1 MLEVVNVSSFYG
13 HVQALKGISLKVN
26 AGEIVTLIGANGAG
40 KSTTLKTISGLLS
53 PRSGEIYWKGERI
66 DGLEASKVVKK
77 GICHVPEGRQL
88 FSSMTVLENLQLG
101 AYKLFKRKKS
111 WREKVD
117 EIVEIFPWMKERLGQ
132 RAGTLS
138 GGEQQML
145 AIARALMSEP
155 ELLLLDEPSMGLAPK
170 IIEEIFIII
179 KKLNKKGITILL
191 VEQDAQ
197 IALSIADRGYVMQT
211 GTIVLEGTGEKL
223 LANEDV
229 KSIYLGNW
237 ERRRM

>member
-1 MLEVVNVSSFYG
+1 MLELVNISSFYG
-13 HVQALKGISLKVN
+13 HIQALKGVSLKVDS
-26 AGEIVTLIGANGAG
+26 GEIVTIIGANGAG

-53 PRSGEIYWKGERI
+53 PKSGEIYWKGERI
-66 DGLEASKVVKK
+66 DGLETVKVVRK
-77 GICHVPEGRQL
+77 GICYVPERRQL
-88 FSSMTVLENLQLG
+88 FSSMTVLENLQMG
-101 AYKLFKRKKS
+101 AYKLLKRRRS
-111 WREKVD
+111 WKEKLN
-117 EIVEIFPWMKERLGQ
+117 EIVEIFPWIKERLGQ

-170 IIEEIFIII
+170 IIEEIFIVM
-179 KKLNKKGITILL
+179 KKLNEKGITVLL

-211 GTIVLEGTGEKL
+211 GSIVLEGTGEEL

>member
-1 MLEVVNVSSFYG
+1 MLELVNISSFYG
-13 HVQALKGISLKVN
+13 HIQALKGVSLKVDS
-26 AGEIVTLIGANGAG
+26 GEIVTIIGANGAG

-53 PRSGEIYWKGERI
+53 PKSGEIYWKGERI
-66 DGLEASKVVKK
+66 DGLETVKVVRK
-77 GICHVPEGRQL
+77 GICYVPERRQL
-88 FSSMTVLENLQLG
+88 FSSMTVLENLQMG
-101 AYKLFKRKKS
+101 AYKLLKRRRS
-111 WREKVD
+111 WKEKLN
-117 EIVEIFPWMKERLGQ
+117 EIVEIFPWIKERLGQ

-170 IIEEIFIII
+170 IIEEIFIVM
-179 KKLNKKGITILL
+179 KKLNEKGITVLL

-211 GTIVLEGTGEKL
+211 GSIVIEGTGEEL

>member
-1 MLEVVNVSSFYG
+1 MLELINVSSFYG
-13 HVQALKGISLKVN
+13 HVQALKGISLKVDS
-26 AGEIVTLIGANGAG
+26 GEIVTIIGANGAG

-53 PRSGEIYWKGERI
+53 PKSGEIYWREERI
-66 DGLEASKVVKK
+66 DRLEADKIVRR
-77 GICHVPEGRQL
+77 GISHVPEGRQL

-101 AYKLFKRKKS
+101 SYKLLKQKRSLK
-111 WREKVD
+111 EKID
-117 EIVEIFPWMKERLGQ
+117 EVVEIFPWLKERMDQ

-179 KKLNKKGITILL
+179 KKLNEKGITILL

-197 IALSIADRGYVMQT
+197 IALSIADKGYVMQT
-211 GTIVLEGTGEKL
+211 GSIVLEGTGEEL

-237 ERRRM
+237 GRRRM